1 MLIFSETVVL
11 ILMMV
16 MTTTT
21 MMMMM
26 TMIMMMTM
34 LLLMD
39 KIHVTHL
46 SSLSF
51 KQFHS
56 LVPFMNIVWVL
67 SQ

>member
-1 MLIFSETVVL
+1 
-11 ILMMV
+11 
-16 MTTTT
+16 
-21 MMMMM
+21 MMMMVVVVVVM
-26 TMIMMMTM
+26 MMMIMMMTM